1 MNIEDKIDY
10 LVKGHLIN
18 IDADLFDNKE
28 IDSTKIVTKLLDIW
42 KSDPI
47 NNLKTMLKQIEN
59 DIIELKSEDQKLL
72 DAYFTKAEGK
82 TVDIEMIL
90 KDDDDNTQSIQSG
103 ISDSE
108 DDKKV
113 YKDNGDKLEKKISF
127 TKDVLPFII
136 PLSCILTMSDK
147 NKDFVEMLNTI
158 KEDKELLEVFNDQS
172 MIWWNQIDI
181 INLVKELVT
190 KYIDK
195 NSIAYN
201 VSVNF
206 KLSLQSLIDNPK
218 ELLELIDSC
227 LKPKQEEKKKYGEVF
242 TPFKLIN
249 EMLDKLP
256 KKVWKNKN
264 YKWFD
269 PANGMGNFPIA
280 IYLRLMKGLK
290 EKIPNDK
297 ERKKHILENMLYMSE
312 LNKKNVYVCKQIFNI
327 NDEYKLNLYNGDS
340 LELDTRK
347 EWGIDKFDVLVGNPP
362 YNKGGIKSH
371 TGKYLGEK
379 NETIWPKFVEYSINH
394 LNDNGFLVFI
404 NPLSWLKKSHNL
416 HDKLLDKYVV
426 WMKLWDNSQSKTEI
440 NADIPLS
447 LYIIHNIKNDSK
459 ISSVNSILK
468 RRHLETVST
477 VFLDKKYSIPLAY
490 HSIFDKLKIKI
501 EEDPKLKLKFYTKTV
516 KSEKEQIKL
525 PKEHDKTNLF
535 GIDTYRINDGY
546 YVKKMINTHPHQAK
560 KKLILANKASLTGG
574 IIDAGKL
581 GLVGNHKFYI
591 MGKKLELLNEFLN
604 SKICMLIVHFTK
616 YGQDFVDNSAFDFIP
631 DVRHI
636 CDDIYNKETI
646 YKYFKFTKEEI
657 STIEC
662 KT

>member
-1 MNIEDKIDY
+1 
-10 LVKGHLIN
+10 
-18 IDADLFDNKE
+18 
-28 IDSTKIVTKLLDIW
+28 
-42 KSDPI
+42 
-47 NNLKTMLKQIEN
+47 MLKQIEN

-90 KDDDDNTQSIQSG
+90 KDDEDETQSIKSG